1 MAIGAWVTIA
11 LLAIDPFLQSVIDYH
26 GNDTLIDGHNA
37 TVGVATNFDTGS
49 WFNTGGVY
57 GDGELGNITSIM
69 GTCVIPYEDKGMSAT
84 TMLGFIDG
92 STSRLSQ
99 PPSLSCATG
108 NCSWTYSTL
117 AICSKCEDITEFIT
131 TETVELSFFTSGT
144 QDPVLE
150 NCEAQSY
157 FSINNYTRYRLVG
170 SYDLSFCAPEGILE
184 ASGPDSDEPGESG
197 FGRTKKVRLA
207 AGSVESPQDTYR
219 FKTADTLLSSF
230 AVLQVSD
237 DYWARKTAFNA
248 AGPTATECSLS
259 LCTQL
264 YEAEMKLGELTER
277 LISSSYEREPDSFSP
292 IDLVAPLAEDP
303 GISLARQGPHY
314 ESCGGQD
321 NMTGGGLQVLINRT
335 DLQLHLSH
343 EADVQVQTTFN
354 ITHKAID
361 TMMHD
366 LTTNLA
372 PQIVDFLYPSRNI
385 PETFGR
391 AARLMS
397 YHMREATDAG
407 SSAARGETRQW
418 VTYIRVRWAYMTL
431 PIALAAAV
439 AVFAAGVAA
448 RSWRLGLNDAKGDTV
463 SSMLLVDGHTRDV
476 LRAEPRGA
484 RRDVVVL
491 GTPLRLARDEKGLCL
506 NRMAAL
512 PTSSAGN
519 PTQGA
524 AGLPC

>member
-26 GNDTLIDGHNA
+26 GKDTLIDRRNA
-37 TVGVATNFDTGS
+37 SVGVARNFDTGS
-49 WFNTGGVY
+49 WFDTGLFY
-57 GDGELGNITSIM
+57 GNMEGIGNWTNIM

-108 NCSWTYSTL
+108 NCTWTYSTL
-117 AICSKCEDITEFIT
+117 AICSKCEDITQFIT
-131 TETVELSFFTSGT
+131 TETVEPSLITATSHDT
-144 QDPVLE
+144 IFQ

-157 FSINNYTRYRLVG
+157 LSMNNYTRYSLAG
-170 SYDLSFCAPEGILE
+170 SYNLSFCAPEGILE
-184 ASGPDSDEPGESG
+184 ASGPDRDEPGESG

-207 AGSVESPQDTYR
+207 AGSVQNPQDTYR
-219 FKTADTLLSSF
+219 FTTADTLLSSF

-248 AGPTATECSLS
+248 AGATATECSLS

-264 YEAEMKLGELTER
+264 YEAEMKLGEVKER
-277 LISSSYEREPDSFSP
+277 LLPSTCEREPDSFSP
-292 IDLVAPLAEDP
+292 IDLLGPLAEDP

-314 ESCGGQD
+314 DTCGGQD

-343 EADVQVQTTFN
+343 EANVQVQTTFN

-366 LTTNLA
+366 LKTNLA
-372 PQIVDFLYPSRNI
+372 PRMVDFLYSSRNVS
-385 PETFGR
+385 ETFGR

-397 YHMREATDAG
+397 YHMRENTDTGG
-407 SSAARGETRQW
+407 SVASGETRQW
-418 VTYIRVRWAYMTL
+418 VTYIRVRWAYMSF

-439 AVFAAGVAA
+439 AVFAAGVTTQ
-448 RSWRLGLNDAKGDTV
+448 SWRLGLNDVKGDAV
-463 SSMLLVDGHTRDV
+463 SAMLLVDGHTRDV
-476 LRAEPRGA
+476 LRSEPRGP
-484 RRDVVVL
+484 RRDVVVHR
-491 GTPLRLARDEKGLCL
+491 TPLRLARDENGICL
-506 NRMAAL
+506 ENRVAVL
-512 PTSSAGN
+512 PSGSAGQ
-519 PTQGA
+519 PRGQRV
-524 AGLPC
+524 

>member
-11 LLAIDPFLQSVIDYH
+11 LLAIDPFLQSVIEYH
-26 GNDTLIDGHNA
+26 GKVKLLDRHNA
-37 TVGVATNFDTGS
+37 TVGVANNFDAGS
-49 WFNTGGVY
+49 WFNTGQVY
-57 GDGELGNITSIM
+57 GDSEGLGNMINIM

-108 NCSWTYSTL
+108 NCTWIYSTL

-131 TETVELSFFTSGT
+131 TETVEPSLITAGSNDTVF
-144 QDPVLE
+144 QA
-150 NCEAQSY
+150 CETQSY
-157 FSINNYTRYRLVG
+157 FSVDGNYTRYRLAG

-184 ASGPDSDEPGESG
+184 ASGSDPVEPGDSG
-197 FGRTKKVRLA
+197 FGRTKRVRLA
-207 AGSVESPQDTYR
+207 AGSVENPQDTYR
-219 FKTADTLLSSF
+219 FTTVDTLLSSF

-248 AGPTATECSLS
+248 AGATATECSLS
-259 LCTQL
+259 LCAQL
-264 YEAEMKLGELTER
+264 YEAEMKLGQVTER
-277 LISSSYEREPDSFSP
+277 LLPSKCEREPDSFSP
-292 IDLVAPLAEDP
+292 IDLDAPLAEDP

-314 ESCGGQD
+314 DLCGGQD
-321 NMTGGGLQVLINRT
+321 NVTGGGLQVLISRT

-372 PQIVDFLYPSRNI
+372 PRMVDFLYSSRNVS
-385 PETFGR
+385 ETFSR

-397 YHMREATDAG
+397 YHMREINTDAG
-407 SSAARGETRQW
+407 SAARGETSQW
-418 VTYIRVRWAYMTL
+418 VTYIRVRWAYMSF

-439 AVFAAGVAA
+439 AVFSAGVTAQ
-448 RSWRLGLNDAKGDTV
+448 SWRLGLKDAKGDAI
-463 SSMLLVDGHTRDV
+463 SAMLLVDGNTRDV
-476 LRAEPRGA
+476 LRAEPRGD
-484 RRDVVVL
+484 RRDAVVL
-491 GTPLRLARDEKGLCL
+491 RTPLRLARDEKGLCL
-506 NRMAAL
+506 ENRMAAL
-512 PTSSAGN
+512 PTSNTAGN
-519 PTQGA
+519 ST
-524 AGLPC
+524 